1 MTALALEVENL
12 VKIYRARRG
21 WFGPASEPLRAIDGL
36 SFHVPRGIVFG
47 LLGPNGAGKTTL
59 LKILSTLRRPTSG
72 AARIEG
78 FDVVTQPTQVRRHI
92 SMVLQE
98 TAVELFLSV
107 RDNMLTYAR
116 FHGLDGREAGLC
128 ADRVIELF
136 DLGAESERKVQDL
149 SGGFRRRVQV
159 AKVFIV
165 QTPVLFLDEFS
176 TGMDPILKRSVMDSL
191 REESKRGRT
200 IVLTTQIL
208 SEAEDLCDDILILNN
223 GRQIA
228 RGDLNTLKLL
238 SERVYEVV
246 ISFDSLPA
254 GIEADLAALKTTHS
268 TISGNTIEFG
278 VKADEADALDAVSAL
293 AKKGRVLRVEIG
305 GSSLEDIFV
314 ELTEKYEAARESE
327 EA

>member
-1 MTALALEVENL
+1 MTPFALEVENL
-12 VKIYRARRG
+12 AKVYGGRRG
-21 WFGPASEPLRAIDGL
+21 LFGPTSAPLRAIDGL
-36 SFHVPRGIVFG
+36 SFQVPRGIVFG

-59 LKILSTLRRPTSG
+59 LKILSTLRRPTDG
-72 AARIEG
+72 RALIEG
-78 FDVVTQPTQVRRHI
+78 YDVVTQPIHVRRHI

-107 RDNMLTYAR
+107 RDNMLTYGR
-116 FHGLDGREAGLC
+116 FHGLDNREAGFR

-136 DLGAESERKVQDL
+136 DLAPESERKVQDL
-149 SGGFRRRVQV
+149 SGGYRRRVQV
-159 AKVFIV
+159 AKVFMV
-165 QTPVLFLDEFS
+165 SSPLLFLDEFS

-208 SEAEDLCDDILILNN
+208 SEAEELCDDILILNK

-246 ISFDSLPA
+246 ISFESLPPE
-254 GIEADLAALKTTHS
+254 IEADLAAIKPTHS
-268 TISGNTIEFG
+268 KITGNTIEFG
-278 VKADEADALDAVSAL
+278 VKAGESDALDTVSAL
-293 AKKGRVLRVEIG
+293 AKRGRVLRVEIG
-305 GSSLEDIFV
+305 GASLEDIFV
-314 ELTEKYEAARESE
+314 ELTKKAE

>member
-1 MTALALEVENL
+1 MSAFAIEVENL
-12 VKIYRARRG
+12 VKVYRGRRSL
-21 WFGPASEPLRAIDGL
+21 FGPTSAPLRAIDAL
-36 SFHVPRGIVFG
+36 SFQVPRGIVFG

-72 AARIEG
+72 RARIEG
-78 FDVVTQPTQVRRHI
+78 FDVAVQPIHVRRQI

-107 RDNMLTYAR
+107 RDNMLTYGR
-116 FHGLDGREAGLC
+116 FHGLDGREAGIR

-149 SGGFRRRVQV
+149 SGGYRRRVQV
-159 AKVFIV
+159 AKVFMV
-165 QTPVLFLDEFS
+165 HTPVLFLDEFS

-208 SEAEDLCDDILILNN
+208 SEAEELCDDILILNK

-246 ISFDSLPA
+246 ISFESLPA
-254 GIEADLAALKTTHS
+254 GMEADLAAIKPTHS
-268 TISGNTIEFG
+268 KITGNTIEFG
-278 VKADEADALDAVSAL
+278 VKAGERDALDTVSAL

-305 GSSLEDIFV
+305 GASLEDIFV
-314 ELTEKYEAARESE
+314 ELTNKAE